1 MSVLGHDHVRVDGRD
16 KVTGV
21 ARYAVEKRP
30 DDALHAWA
38 VRATVPR
45 GRVVSVDAESALAVP
60 GVVEVLT
67 WRNAPRL
74 QDAGDDELQVL
85 QDDRVAYR
93 GQVVALVV
101 AETLEVARETAA
113 TLDVRYETEP
123 HDVGLTIDH
132 PGLYAPEQ
140 ANAGADTDSARGDVE
155 EGLASSAHVVEAVYE
170 TPALFNNP
178 MEPHATVAWW
188 EDGALRMVDS
198 TQGTT
203 PTAQTMATLFGLDE
217 PQVRV
222 TAEHVGGGFGSK
234 GEPKANPVLAALA
247 AKAVGRPVALAWT
260 RQMMFGLAGYRTP
273 TISRVRLGADA
284 DGRLEAI
291 SHEAFSQTSRLKE
304 FTEQTAEYVR
314 HMYGSRTA
322 LTTHRVTQL
331 DVHTPSWMRAPGECP
346 GAYAIESAL
355 DELAHA
361 AGVDPVELRRRNEP
375 EVDPETGAPY
385 SSRQLMECHDRAAE
399 LFGWAGRDPRPGVR
413 RDGHW
418 LVGTGV
424 ASSSYPAMAAPS
436 GARVTARPDGT
447 FRVGVNAT
455 DIGTGARTVMLQVAA
470 EELKV
475 EPERVHVHIADSDL
489 PHGAVAGGSSGS
501 ASWGWAVA
509 KACRALRSRM
519 ATERVPDD
527 GLEVVVDTSDDL
539 QGRPQLARFAY
550 GAQMVEAR
558 VDVRTGEVV
567 VPRSVGVFAAGRI
580 LNPRTAR
587 SQLLGGMT
595 MGLSM
600 ALHEEGLLDERF
612 GGWANHDLATY
623 HVAANAD
630 VGDVTIEWLPEDDG
644 ELGPLKA
651 KGIGEIGIVGAAAA
665 VANAVW
671 HATGVRVRSLPIQP
685 DKLLD
690 RLPG

>member
-1 MSVLGHDHVRVDGRD
+1 MTVLGHDHVRVDGRD

-30 DDALHAWA
+30 DDVLHAWA
-38 VRATVPR
+38 VRAAIAR
-45 GRVVSVDAESALAVP
+45 GRVVAIDRDAALAAP
-60 GVVEVLT
+60 GVVDVLT
-67 WRNAPRL
+67 WQHAPRL
-74 QDAGDDELQVL
+74 ESADDAELHVL
-85 QDDRVAYR
+85 QDDHVAYR

-101 AETLEVARETAA
+101 AETLEVAREAA
-113 TLDVRYETEP
+113 ETLGVEYDEEP
-123 HDVGLTIDH
+123 HDVRLAADH

-155 EGLASSAHVVEAVYE
+155 AALAASAVVHEGVYE

-178 MEPHATVAWW
+178 METHGTVAWW
-188 EDGALRMVDS
+188 EGDALRMVDS

-217 PQVRV
+217 GQVRV

-234 GEPKANPVLAALA
+234 GTPKANPVLAAMA
-247 AKAVGRPVALAWT
+247 ARQVGRPVALAWT

-273 TISRVRLGADA
+273 TISRVRLGVDA
-284 DGRLEAI
+284 GGRLLALA
-291 SHEAFSQTSRLKE
+291 HEAFSQTSTIKE
-304 FTEQTAEYVR
+304 FAEQTAEYAR
-314 HMYGSRTA
+314 HMYASETS
-322 LTTHRVTQL
+322 LTTHRVAAL

-346 GAYAIESAL
+346 GAFALESAM
-355 DELAHA
+355 DEVAHA
-361 AGVDPVELRRRNEP
+361 AGIDPVELRRRNEP
-375 EVDPETGAPY
+375 DADPETGAPF
-385 SSRQLMECHDRAAE
+385 SSRQLLECHARAAE

-424 ASSSYPAMAAPS
+424 ASSAYPSMAAPS
-436 GARVTARPDGT
+436 GARVTALPDGT

-455 DIGTGARTVMLQVAA
+455 DIGTGARTIMLQVAA

-501 ASWGWAVA
+501 ASWGWALA
-509 KACRALRSRM
+509 TACRALRSRL
-519 ATERVPDD
+519 ATERIPAD
-527 GLEVVVDTSDDL
+527 GLEVVSDTSDALQHRADL
-539 QGRPQLARFAY
+539 FRSAY

-558 VDVRTGEVV
+558 VDLRTGEIA
-567 VPRSVGVFAAGRI
+567 VPRMVGVFAAGRI

-587 SQLLGGMT
+587 SQFLGAMT

-600 ALHEEGLLDERF
+600 ALHEEGQLDERF
-612 GGWANHDLATY
+612 GDYANHDLATY

-630 VGDVTIEWLPEDDG
+630 VGDVTIDWLPEDDG
-644 ELGPLKA
+644 ELGPLGA

-685 DKLLD
+685 DALLD
-690 RLPG
+690 RLPD

>member
-1 MSVLGHDHVRVDGRD
+1 MTVLGHDHVRVDGRD

-21 ARYAVEKRP
+21 ARYGVEKRP

-38 VRATVPR
+38 VRATVAR
-45 GRVVSVDAESALAVP
+45 GRIVEIDAEAALATP

-74 QDAGDDELQVL
+74 EDADDDELQVL
-85 QDDRVAYR
+85 QDDHVAYR

-101 AETLEVARETAA
+101 AETLEVAREVAS

-123 HDVGLTIDH
+123 HDVALAIDH
-132 PGLYAPEQ
+132 LGLYAPEQ

-188 EDGALRMVDS
+188 EDGALRMADS

-234 GEPKANPVLAALA
+234 GTPKANPVLAALA
-247 AKAVGRPVALAWT
+247 AKVVGRPVALAWT

-273 TISRVRLGADA
+273 TISRVRLGVDA
-284 DGRLEAI
+284 DGRLQAI
-291 SHEAFSQTSRLKE
+291 SHEAFSQTSRLEE
-304 FTEQTAEYVR
+304 FAEQTAEYVR
-314 HMYGSRTA
+314 HMYDSRTA
-322 LTTHRVTQL
+322 LTTHRVAQL

-355 DELAHA
+355 DELAHT
-361 AGVDPVELRRRNEP
+361 AGIDPVELRRRNEP

-385 SSRQLMECHDRAAE
+385 SSRQLMACHDRAAE

-436 GARVTARPDGT
+436 GARATALPDGT

-455 DIGTGARTVMLQVAA
+455 DIGTGARTVMLQAAA

-475 EPERVHVHIADSDL
+475 EPEQVDLHIADSDL

-527 GLEVVVDTSDDL
+527 GLEVVVDTSEDL
-539 QGRPQLARFAY
+539 QGRASLARFAY

-567 VPRSVGVFAAGRI
+567 VPRWVGVFAAGRI

-587 SQLLGGMT
+587 SQFLGGMT

-630 VGDVTIEWLPEDDG
+630 VGDLTIEWLPEDDG
-644 ELGPLKA
+644 ELGPLRS

-690 RLPG
+690 RLPD